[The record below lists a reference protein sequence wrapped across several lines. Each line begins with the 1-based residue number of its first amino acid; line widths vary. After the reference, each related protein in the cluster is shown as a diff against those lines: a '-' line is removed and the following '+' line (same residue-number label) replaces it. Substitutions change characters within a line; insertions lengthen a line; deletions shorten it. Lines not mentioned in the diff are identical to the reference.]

1 VRRVCDHACSDA
13 QLAFNVHQNASLR
26 SRAPQKVP
34 LIRLQR
40 FLRNSHQTASGAVVY
55 STC

>member
-1 VRRVCDHACSDA
+1 MRRVRDHACSDA

-40 FLRNSHQTASGAVVY
+40 FLRDSHQTASGAGVY
-55 STC
+55 RSC